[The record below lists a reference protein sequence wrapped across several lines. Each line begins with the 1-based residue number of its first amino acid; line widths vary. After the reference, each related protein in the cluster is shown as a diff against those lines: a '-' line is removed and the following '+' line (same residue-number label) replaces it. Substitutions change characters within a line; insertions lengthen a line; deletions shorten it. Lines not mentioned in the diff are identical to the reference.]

1 MTTTTTANPSWTGTL
16 ADRASKVV
24 MPTYARYPIELARG
38 RGCRAWDAAGREY
51 IDFIAGIATCSL
63 GHAHP
68 AIIDAIH
75 GAAEGLL
82 HVSNLYWTEPMV
94 RLAERLTAASGM
106 EKAFFCNSGA
116 EAVESLIKLA
126 RKARPGRSRIVV
138 FERSFHG
145 RTMGAL
151 SATWQPHYQEAFRP
165 LVPGFVAAPF
175 SDLAAA
181 EALIDGSTAAVL
193 VEPVQGEGGVRDA
206 APGFLA
212 GLRAACDR
220 AGALL
225 LFDEVQTGVGR
236 MGTLYA
242 FQDVGVVPDAL
253 ASAKGLGG
261 GLPIGCMLARGEA
274 AAAFQPGDHASTF
287 GGGPFVASVANAVL
301 DVVLSDGFLA
311 RVAARSDELD
321 TALDALRSRHRL
333 VVASRGRGLL
343 RGLALEGERAPELVA
358 ALHRGG
364 VLAAPAGKDVLRLA
378 PPLIVSKEEIAVVVA
393 RLDEALAGMEA
404 T

>member
-1 MTTTTTANPSWTGTL
+1 MTTTTTTPAWAGTL

-24 MPTYARYPIELARG
+24 MPTYARYPIELVRG
-38 RGCRAWDAAGREY
+38 RGCRAWDSSGKEY
-51 IDFIAGIATCSL
+51 LDFIAGIATCSL

-68 AIIDAIH
+68 AIVDAIR
-75 GAAEGLL
+75 GASDGLL
-82 HVSNLYWTEPMV
+82 HVSNLYWTEPML

-106 EKAFFCNSGA
+106 DRAFFCNSGA

-126 RKARPGRSRIVV
+126 RKARPGRPRIVV

-151 SATWQPHYQEAFRP
+151 SATWQPHYQDAFRP

-175 SDLAAA
+175 GDLAAA
-181 EALIDGSTAAVL
+181 EVLIDETTAAVL

-206 APGFLA
+206 PEGFLA

-220 AGALL
+220 SGALL

-242 FQDVGVVPDAL
+242 FQGLGVVPDAL

-274 AAAFQPGDHASTF
+274 ATTFQPGDHASTF
-287 GGGPFVASVANAVL
+287 GGGPFIATVANAVL
-301 DVVLSDGFLA
+301 DVVLSEGFLA
-311 RVAARSDELD
+311 SVASRARELD
-321 TALDALRSRHRL
+321 ASLGDIAERHRL
-333 VVASRGRGLL
+333 VVAARGRGLL
-343 RGLALEGERAPELVA
+343 RGLALDGERAPDLVS
-358 ALHRGG
+358 ALHRRGI
-364 VLAAPAGKDVLRLA
+364 LAAPAGKDVLRLA
-378 PPLIVSKEEIAVVVA
+378 PPLIVSSEEIAIATA
-393 RLDEALAGMEA
+393 RLDEALSEVEA